1 VLRIGGVIFRKQS
14 RDVLQPEFIELQ
26 EIIVSKALLYG
37 GSLHLFK
44 LFHSVFGQPTS
55 PLGLVFLMVIDHL
68 LFNGQLLASL
78 GDPHLLVEVQG
89 ILPDK
94 EYLVLEFLIVI
105 LRVLKLCLF
114 EVVQALSPLLHGQ
127 LLHGLIHFLIVN
139 SHLLRGRQLHLSEG
153 LLDVASHTLWLHA
166 LMSGGS
172 WFFLFLFWSLPR
184 LL

>member
-14 RDVLQPEFIELQ
+14 RDVLQPEFIQFQ

-55 PLGLVFLMVIDHL
+55 ILGLVFLLVMDHL

-78 GDPHLLVEVQG
+78 GHPHLLVEVQG
-89 ILPDK
+89 ILPD
-94 EYLVLEFLIVI
+94 EENLVLELLIVI
-105 LRVLKLCLF
+105 LRVLKLRLF
-114 EVVQALSPLLHGQ
+114 EVVQALSPLLNGQ
-127 LLHGLIHFLIVN
+127 LLHRLIHFLIVN
-139 SHLLRGRQLHLSEG
+139 SHLLRGRQLDLSEG
-153 LLDVASHTLWLHA
+153 LLDVASDEWLHTL
-166 LMSGGS
+166 MRGGS
-172 WFFLFLFWSLPR
+172 GFYLFLVGDLAR